1 MPFQLNRLIVVTVFF
16 GACTSVNPSSPIDA
30 GPQNDALAFDAATTA
45 LDGASAATPVQRHG
59 ALYVCD
65 KVLCDKNDLVVQLR
79 GMSTHGLQW
88 YGWGDCITE
97 QSLDVLAEDWNADIL
112 RVSLYVQEGGYA
124 TDPDGFTSQV
134 RTIVDAATE
143 RGLYVLIDWHQLDP
157 GNPNANLV
165 LATEFFTAMATQ
177 YSEHENVIYDIANE
191 PNGVSWG
198 EIQSYATT
206 LIPTIRS
213 LDPDAIVLVGTHG
226 WSSLGISDGASG
238 QDIVDNPITFEN
250 IMYTFHFYAASHGS
264 EYRDELAWAAE
275 RLPLFVTEWG
285 TQTASGD
292 GANDFESADAYL
304 ALLNQHK
311 ISWTSWNYSDDF
323 RTGAAWKDGTCASG
337 DWTAGNLKEAGV
349 WVRERIANR

>member
-1 MPFQLNRLIVVTVFF
+1 MPIQLITLVVLGVA
-16 GACTSVNPSSPIDA
+16 ACTSTSPTSKDA
-30 GPQNDALAFDAATTA
+30 TSPNDASPLDATTSTA
-45 LDGASAATPVQRHG
+45 DGASARTPVGQHG

-65 KVLCDKNDLVVQLR
+65 KVLCDKNDSVVQLR

-88 YGWGDCITE
+88 YGWGDCITQE
-97 QSLDVLAEDWNADIL
+97 SLDVLAEDWKADIL
-112 RVSLYVQEGGYA
+112 RVSLYVQEGGYE
-124 TDPDGFTSQV
+124 TDPAGFTTQV
-134 RTIVDAATE
+134 RSIVDAATE

-191 PNGVSWG
+191 PNGVSWD

-206 LIPTIRS
+206 LIPTIRT

-226 WSSLGISDGASG
+226 WSSLGISDGASA
-238 QDIVDNPITFEN
+238 QDIVDNPIAFEN
-250 IMYTFHFYAASHGS
+250 IMYTFHFYAASHGL

-285 TQTASGD
+285 TQSASGD

-304 ALLNQHK
+304 ELLDQHR

-323 RTGAAWKDGTCASG
+323 RTGAAWKGGTCESG
-337 DWTAGNLKEAGV
+337 DWTVANLKEAGV
-349 WVRERIANR
+349 WVRNRIASP